1 MAEYT
6 VILDGLRSFG
16 VEVTAPDGFRSV
28 RGFPT
33 EAAALLWIAEQ
44 TAREANACIS
54 TSDGGLVALRQP
66 SRQGL
71 QQPAAAQ

>member
-1 MAEYT
+1 MADFK

-44 TAREANACIS
+44 TARQAN
-54 TSDGGLVALRQP
+54 
-66 SRQGL
+66 
-71 QQPAAAQ
+71 PAAVIPTVAGRVPAS

>member
-1 MAEYT
+1 MANYK

-33 EAAALLWIAEQ
+33 EAAALRWIAEQ
-44 TAREANACIS
+44 TAREA
-54 TSDGGLVALRQP
+54 D
-66 SRQGL
+66 
-71 QQPAAAQ
+71 AAAIPELT